1 MLGYVRLERLKMAY
15 YGEVVS
21 LLLRKRSK
29 VKNSSLLSSGFLWVL
44 ELSDQ
49 NLTEILSL
57 KKGERVKGNAF
68 IGA

>member
-1 MLGYVRLERLKMAY
+1 MSQFCCLGTSLDVSAINVLGYVRLERLKMAY

-29 VKNSSLLSSGFLWVL
+29 VKNSSLFSAGFLWVL

-49 NLTEILSL
+49 RN
-57 KKGERVKGNAF
+57 
-68 IGA
+68 